1 MAKEYKVNF
10 DDYTFIADEGT
21 FTGTLDFK
29 MYGKRHNLLLY
40 ITLYNGEKIIT
51 AAYKDKAFFGL
62 EETPLDTMLELTFKR
77 TSSGLV
83 RLAGID
89 IV

>member
-1 MAKEYKVNF
+1 MTKEYKVNF
-10 DDYTFIADEGT
+10 NDYTFISEEGT
-21 FTGTLDFK
+21 FTGRLDFR
-29 MYGKRHNLLLY
+29 MYGKSHNMLLY
-40 ITLYNGEKIIT
+40 VTLENGEKIIA
-51 AAYKDKAFFGL
+51 AAYKDKAYFGL

-83 RLAGID
+83 RLAGLD

>member
-10 DDYTFIADEGT
+10 DDYTFISEEGT
-21 FTGTLDFK
+21 FKGKLDFK
-29 MYGKRHNLLLY
+29 MYGRNHNMLIY
-40 ITLYNGEKIIT
+40 ITLENGEKIIA

-62 EETPLDTMLELTFKR
+62 EETPLDTILELTFKK
-77 TSSGLV
+77 TSSGLI
-83 RLAGID
+83 RLAGLD